1 MSDLQRTIETLIWS
15 KMWRIPSFF
24 QPEKFIPLRVSP
36 MLLII
41 KKCTSHFREEP
52 KMKIKSLKK
61 QRYWYLIY
69 TDQLCQLSSVTWVP
83 SFHPERVSLEWQL
96 LGLTDVIHD
105 TWCELLMALHNP
117 FKANEDFKKISLCIL

>member
-69 TDQLCQLSSVTWVP
+69 TDQTKLSSVTWVP

-96 LGLTDVIHD
+96 LGLTDVIHV
-105 TWCELLMALHNP
+105 CNVELQWYLVWIAYGTSQSIQSKWR
-117 FKANEDFKKISLCIL
+117 F